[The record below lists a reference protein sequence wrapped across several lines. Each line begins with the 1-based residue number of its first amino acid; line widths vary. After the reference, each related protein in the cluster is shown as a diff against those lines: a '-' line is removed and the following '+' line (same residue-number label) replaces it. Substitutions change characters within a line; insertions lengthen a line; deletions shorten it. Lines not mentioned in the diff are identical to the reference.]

1 MITRLRIF
9 LIVAVA
15 ATLAAPTAAPAAVVM
30 SVAPTTVTTEMG
42 REFTVRSTI
51 RNDGSTQAAVGLI
64 AHITVFSLEEGTYV
78 DPEDWSSDRTR
89 YLEPVPGGGAT
100 TILWKLKA
108 VSGGTFAA
116 SISVVAAGTAARLP
130 VTAPP
135 VRIEVAERR
144 TLNAGGILIL
154 SVGLPAA
161 LALVA
166 GGLRFRR
173 RRPRPLLE
181 IP

>member
-1 MITRLRIF
+1 MITRLRIL

-51 RNDGSTQAAVGLI
+51 RNDGSSQAAGLI

-89 YLEPVPGGGAT
+89 YLESVPGGGAT

-116 SISVVAAGTAARLP
+116 SISVVTAGTAARLP

-144 TLNAGGILIL
+144 TLNASGILIL

-181 IP
+181 IS